1 MFNYIIAALIGAMSA
16 VLANRNIAVY
26 NDGFRPVYT
35 EYLNGNM
42 DRKTLATTSFA
53 VSIGL
58 VIGFAFTNSIAMGI
72 VIIHTY
78 LLMGDI
84 IGTWFPDN
92 KKGFILSAVVGAL
105 WGILV
110 VTFMSSIQAF
120 FSMFPVN
127 FLPQLAGVAD
137 YVIATFA
144 VFPALVVAYQNGIKK
159 GIITAV
165 ITLVGYLLVA
175 RFGVFQI
182 GEFTLALNAPGMAML
197 VGTIVMI
204 VFAVKTKTDAESAN
218 LTNIFSANI
227 DVIKKNWL
235 LFAIMGGLLACAAS
249 QCFLTTDVIS
259 GPLAQNGSFAEAALV
274 AMVRAIGY
282 IPLVYTTAIVTGVF
296 SPAGSYFSIA
306 GGLFVAAMGLTMPM
320 EPLLAFVVG
329 AIIMCLEIVL
339 LGTIGSLLDRFPA
352 LRELGDHIR
361 DAMSKILELALLV
374 GGFTSSFAIMNEVG
388 LGSVGPMAV
397 MIIWMLNKTAKKPM
411 LIPLAVGPIVAILMG
426 IVANLIK
433 ILGLAVIV

>member
-92 KKGFILSAVVGAL
+92 KKGLILSAIVGAL
-105 WGILV
+105 WGIAV

-120 FSMFPVN
+120 FAMFPVN

-137 YVIATFA
+137 YVVATFA
-144 VFPALVVAYQNGIKK
+144 VFPALVVAYQNGVKK
-159 GIITAV
+159 GIITAIV
-165 ITLVGYLLVA
+165 TLVGYMLVA

-182 GEFTLALNAPGMAML
+182 GDFTLALNAPGMAML
-197 VGTIVMI
+197 IGTIVMI
-204 VFAVKTKTDAESAN
+204 VFAVKTKTDAQGAD

-227 DVIKKNWL
+227 DVIKKNWFY
-235 LFAIMGGLLACAAS
+235 FAIMGGLLACAAS
-249 QCFLTTDVIS
+249 QCYLTTDVIS
-259 GPLAQNGSFAEAALV
+259 GPLALKGSFAEAAFV

-306 GGLFVAAMGLTMPM
+306 GGLFVAAMGLSMPM
-320 EPLLAFVVG
+320 EPIVAFLVG
-329 AIIMCLEIVL
+329 ALIMGLEIIL
-339 LGTIGSLLDRFPA
+339 LGTIGSLLDKFPA

-388 LGSVGPMAV
+388 LGSLGPMAV
-397 MIIWMLNKTAKKPM
+397 MIIWMLNKSAKKPM
-411 LIPLAVGPIVAILMG
+411 LIPLAVGPVVAILLG

>member
-78 LLMGDI
+78 FLMGDI

-137 YVIATFA
+137 YVVATFA

>member
-137 YVIATFA
+137 YVVATFA

-397 MIIWMLNKTAKKPM
+397 MIIWMLNKTAKKPI

>member
-42 DRKTLATTSFA
+42 DRKTLAKTSFA

-137 YVIATFA
+137 YVVATFA

-159 GIITAV
+159 GIITTV

>member
-137 YVIATFA
+137 YVVATFA

>member
-137 YVIATFA
+137 YVVATFA

-218 LTNIFSANI
+218 LT
-227 DVIKKNWL
+227 KYL
-235 LFAIMGGLLACAAS
+235 
-249 QCFLTTDVIS
+249 QR
-259 GPLAQNGSFAEAALV
+259 QH
-274 AMVRAIGY
+274 RRY
-282 IPLVYTTAIVTGVF
+282 
-296 SPAGSYFSIA
+296 
-306 GGLFVAAMGLTMPM
+306 
-320 EPLLAFVVG
+320 
-329 AIIMCLEIVL
+329 
-339 LGTIGSLLDRFPA
+339 
-352 LRELGDHIR
+352 
-361 DAMSKILELALLV
+361 
-374 GGFTSSFAIMNEVG
+374 
-388 LGSVGPMAV
+388 
-397 MIIWMLNKTAKKPM
+397 
-411 LIPLAVGPIVAILMG
+411 
-426 IVANLIK
+426 
-433 ILGLAVIV
+433 

>member
-137 YVIATFA
+137 YVVATFA

-235 LFAIMGGLLACAAS
+235 LFAIMGGLFACAAS

>member
-16 VLANRNIAVY
+16 VLANRNIAEY

-137 YVIATFA
+137 YVVATFA

>member
-137 YVIATFA
+137 YVVATFA

-296 SPAGSYFSIA
+296 SSAGSYFSIA

>member
-110 VTFMSSIQAF
+110 VTFMSSIQAI

-137 YVIATFA
+137 YVVATFA

>member
-137 YVIATFA
+137 YVVATFA

-320 EPLLAFVVG
+320 EPLVAFVVG